1 MSAAVKGE
9 EMIYIIRHGQTEMN
23 NRKALQGRSD
33 LPLNGIG
40 LAQAEET
47 GLKFMKSGIRFDHV
61 FTSPLVRA
69 VKTAELIAPDV
80 EPRVDER
87 LIEMDYGPYEGTD
100 LTNLPPEIL
109 VFFSD
114 FVNNPAPPGMEPLA
128 SVVSRAGAFLEDLR
142 GLSGNILISTHAIA
156 MKGLL
161 EYLTPGSNGAYWS
174 KYVGNCGIY
183 TVINENGEYG
193 IPEEF
198 HFPGDVVT
206 ENPGC

>member
-1 MSAAVKGE
+1 
-9 EMIYIIRHGQTEMN
+9 MIYIIRHGQTEMN

-193 IPEEF
+193 TPEEF

>member
-1 MSAAVKGE
+1 
-9 EMIYIIRHGQTEMN
+9 MIYIIRHGQTEMN

-33 LPLNGIG
+33 LPLNGTG
-40 LAQAEET
+40 AAQAEET
-47 GLKFMKSGIRFDHV
+47 GQKFMKSGIRFDHV

-69 VKTAELIAPDV
+69 VRTAELIAPDV

-128 SVVSRAGAFLEDLR
+128 SVVSRAGDFLEELR
-142 GLSGNILISTHAIA
+142 GLPGNILISTHAIA

-183 TVINENGEYG
+183 TVKNEDGEFG

-198 HFPGDVVT
+198 HFPGDVAT

>member
-1 MSAAVKGE
+1 
-9 EMIYIIRHGQTEMN
+9 MIYIIRHGQTEMN

-33 LPLNGIG
+33 LPLNGTG
-40 LAQAEET
+40 AAQAEET
-47 GLKFMKSGIRFDHV
+47 GQKFMKSGIRFDHV

-69 VKTAELIAPDV
+69 VRTAELIAPDV

-128 SVVSRAGAFLEDLR
+128 SVVSRAGDFLEELR
-142 GLSGNILISTHAIA
+142 GLPGNILISTHAIA

-183 TVINENGEYG
+183 TVKNEDGEFG

-198 HFPGDVVT
+198 HFPGDAVT